1 VTWIISPLDA
11 IGRSTSS
18 LRKIPFNSGNLELDR
33 YLKQYA
39 LKNDQNGIS
48 RTFVAFSSEDSQTI
62 AGYYS
67 CCTGAIAR
75 EDFPVELRESLP
87 RYPTPV
93 ILIGKLAV
101 DRAMQGR
108 GLGKHLLFHALEN
121 ALRVSQKVGVFAV
134 RVDAIDEVAKGFYA
148 KSGFGELPNFPLS
161 LYLRIE
167 TFKQALDIERSQSG
181 ETPI

>member
-1 VTWIISPLDA
+1 MAWIISPIDA

-18 LRKIPFNSGNLELDR
+18 LRKDPFNSGNPELDR

-39 LKNDQNGIS
+39 LKNDRDGIS
-48 RTFVAFSSEDSQTI
+48 RTFVAFLSEDSQTI

-67 CCTGAIAR
+67 CCAGAIAS
-75 EDFPVELRESLP
+75 ENFPVDLRESLP
-87 RYPTPV
+87 KYPTPV

-101 DRAMQGR
+101 DRSMQGR

-121 ALRVSQKVGVFAV
+121 ALNVSQKVGVFAV
-134 RVDAIDEVAKGFYA
+134 RVDAIDEKAKGFYT
-148 KSGFGELPNFPLS
+148 KSGFRALPDIPLS

-167 TFKQALDIERSQSG
+167 TFKQALM
-181 ETPI
+181 

>member
-1 VTWIISPLDA
+1 MTWIISAIDG

-18 LRKIPFNSGNLELDR
+18 LRKDPFNSGNPELDR

-39 LKNDQNGIS
+39 LQNDRDGIS
-48 RTFVAFSSEDSQTI
+48 RTFVAFSSEVSQMS

-67 CCTGAIAR
+67 CCAGAFAS
-75 EDFPVELRESLP
+75 ENFPVDLRVSLP
-87 RYPTPV
+87 RYPTRV

-101 DRAMQGR
+101 DRSMQGR

-121 ALRVSQKVGVFAV
+121 ALNVSQKVEFFAV
-134 RVDAIDEVAKGFYA
+134 RVDAIDETAKEFYTKFGFRA
-148 KSGFGELPNFPLS
+148 LPDIPLS

-167 TFKQALDIERSQSG
+167 TFKQALM
-181 ETPI
+181 